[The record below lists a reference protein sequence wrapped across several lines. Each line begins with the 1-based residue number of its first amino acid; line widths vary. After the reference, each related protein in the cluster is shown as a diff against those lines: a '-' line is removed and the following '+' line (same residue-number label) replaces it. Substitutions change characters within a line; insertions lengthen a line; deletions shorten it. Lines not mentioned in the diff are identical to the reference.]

1 MGSAL
6 FLQLSTNTSQLVRE
20 QIFGYRHNT
29 SLFVGAGVR
38 CVCVCAAGQA
48 KRREDDDDGAK
59 ETTK

>member
-20 QIFGYRHNT
+20 QIFGYRHTT
-29 SLFVGAGVR
+29 SSMCGVS
-38 CVCVCAAGQA
+38 VLLDSKG
-48 KRREDDDDGAK
+48 KRKETNDDDDGAK